1 MTKHSGSVKDESS
14 SVHDYSDD
22 DEGDDDDEEDTKGES
37 VNTPSSRGQK
47 RSLAGSGSGSGNGS
61 NGEPDDDKKAE
72 RRKANR
78 RSAFQSRQRRKILI
92 EDLQRTVAAL
102 SKDNTDLRKSND
114 DLRVQL
120 EATLVENHQFRM
132 QQALSGVSAGG
143 GGTGAG
149 AVNGLFQGGSTSSA
163 LQQLQSAQFSAL
175 LQGAAAS
182 GGQSTSQL
190 LGMSSSGAGN
200 AEHDS
205 LLNARLALLAAQA
218 QSRAPDHHQSQA
230 ATLSQQGGL
239 QGVTAATL
247 QSLLDSASRAGGAAA
262 TAAPASAASG
272 LQPLLD
278 SSARA
283 GGAGVATGAQLA
295 GLQHLLDSAVR
306 AGLGGSH
313 ASINNGGL
321 SDVQRAIFEA
331 SGLGGPS
338 VGRMGGYR
346 GGPSLDNMG
355 STSVSNGMSE
365 ALRNYLQKNQHS

>member
-1 MTKHSGSVKDESS
+1 MTKHSGSVKDEFS

-47 RSLAGSGSGSGNGS
+47 RGLAGSGSGNGS
-61 NGEPDDDKKAE
+61 NGEPDDEKKAE

-132 QQALSGVSAGG
+132 QQAISGVSAGG

-149 AVNGLFQGGSTSSA
+149 TGAVNGLFQGGSTSAA

-175 LQGAAAS
+175 LQGANAS
-182 GGQSTSQL
+182 GSQSTSQL
-190 LGMSSSGAGN
+190 LGTSSSGTGN
-200 AEHDS
+200 SEHDS
-205 LLNARLALLAAQA
+205 LLTARLALLAAQA
-218 QSRAPDHHQSQA
+218 QARAPDHHPSQA

-239 QGVTAATL
+239 HGVTAATL
-247 QSLLDSASRAGGAAA
+247 QSLLDSASRAGGASA

-272 LQPLLD
+272 LQPLSD

-283 GGAGVATGAQLA
+283 GGAGAATGAQLA

-306 AGLGGSH
+306 AGLGGPH
-313 ASINNGGL
+313 ASINNCGL
-321 SDVQRAIFEA
+321 SDVQRAILEA

-346 GGPSLDNMG
+346 GGQSLDNMG
-355 STSVSNGMSE
+355 SMSVSNGMSE